1 MQLMS
6 QELNDV
12 NSTKE
17 RLDSLKKLMGAL
29 PDFHYAN
36 DVTPKP
42 LKYTDVELEIPFD
55 KDKGLPEFVMTQ
67 KSTQIYELKD
77 SNNW

>member
-1 MQLMS
+1 MMQLMS

-12 NSTKE
+12 KSTKE

-42 LKYTDVELEIPFD
+42 LKYTDVELEIPF
-55 KDKGLPEFVMTQ
+55 
-67 KSTQIYELKD
+67 Y
-77 SNNW
+77 